1 MFHCICALFGIIHY
15 SENFEVPTDFLIYQF
30 TLDFADFSSYY
41 QNPICHRF
49 IFVQKIKSKENKEL
63 MKRFKSLFK
72 KSGKFSTV
80 SGDGEIAN
88 MSKFFKKNDM
98 YLHVKTKGNIH
109 IWYSKTAALT
119 YIPCQGTYII

>member
-1 MFHCICALFGIIHY
+1 
-15 SENFEVPTDFLIYQF
+15 
-30 TLDFADFSSYY
+30 
-41 QNPICHRF
+41 
-49 IFVQKIKSKENKEL
+49 